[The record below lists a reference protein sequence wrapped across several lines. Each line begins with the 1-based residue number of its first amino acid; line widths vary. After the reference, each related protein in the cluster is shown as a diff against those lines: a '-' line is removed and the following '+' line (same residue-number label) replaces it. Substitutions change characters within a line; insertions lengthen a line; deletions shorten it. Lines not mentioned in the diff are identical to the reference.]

1 MKSLPKN
8 IKVGLVGNPNSG
20 KSSVF
25 NLLTGLHQ
33 KIGNFPGVTVDKK
46 IGHFSLPNGQKIE
59 LIDFPGLYSL
69 YPNSSDEQLVVN
81 TLLDNKDEN
90 FPDILLYILDVTHF
104 EKQLLLFHQLLD
116 LGFPLILGLNMMDIA
131 QQEEIHVQVDH
142 LAQKLGV
149 PVLKLSGRT
158 GQGISEIKDSLQKI
172 ITSTPPPDHKP
183 RSFTPKEQA
192 AISISQKIYP
202 TKNTYRSL
210 LIAHHFQWLNF
221 LSNQEKTK
229 LRDALAQLSF
239 ESLRHQV
246 DETMDRFEDIIP
258 LAKKVIQGQAVSG
271 NQLTIR
277 LDRIFTNK
285 ILGPIIFFFIM
296 FWVFQAIF
304 SWASYPMNMIDGI
317 FTWGSDTLKKIIP
330 PGYFLDFLT
339 DGLLSGIGGVLI
351 FIPQIAIL
359 FFLIAIL
366 EEAGYM
372 ARVVFL
378 FDRIMKF
385 FGLSGRSIIALISSS
400 ACAIP
405 AIMST
410 RTITNWKER
419 LTTIFITPFMSCSAR
434 IPVYAMLI
442 GFAFPSKVV
451 GGWFNLQ
458 GLAFM
463 GLYLLGLLGALFTAL
478 IFKLVF
484 KSNERS
490 YLTLELPEY
499 RAPVMRNVFYSVW
512 GKVRTFVTEAG
523 KIIIIIS
530 IILWGMANFG
540 RPGHINQAQKTAKIE
555 AQSQGLNPNQ
565 TEALIASKSLEASFA
580 GDFGKAI
587 EPIVK
592 PLGFDWKI
600 GIALITSFAAREV
613 FVGTISTIYSI
624 ESTEELSIRERL
636 ATERNPQTGELVYSI
651 ATSSSLLIFY
661 VFAMMCM
668 STLAVVKRETGSW
681 KWPIIQFFV
690 MTGLAYG
697 LSFITYTLLS

>member
-8 IKVGLVGNPNSG
+8 IKVGLIGNPNSG
-20 KSSVF
+20 KSSIF

-33 KIGNFPGVTVDKK
+33 KIGNFPGITVDKK
-46 IGHFSLPNGQKIE
+46 VGYFTLPNGADIE

-69 YPNSSDEQLVVN
+69 YPNSSDERLVVN
-81 TLLDNKDEN
+81 TLLNDKDEN

-104 EKQLLLFHQLLD
+104 KKQLLLFMQLLD
-116 LGFPLILGLNMMDIA
+116 LGYPVILGLNMMDVA
-131 QQEEIHVQVDH
+131 RQENITVDVKY
-142 LAQKLGV
+142 LAKKMGV
-149 PVLKLSGRT
+149 PVLELSGRT
-158 GQGISEIKDSLQKI
+158 GQGTADIKETLQKI
-172 ITSTPPPDHKP
+172 ITTPVSSTRTSKSFSTPE
-183 RSFTPKEQA
+183 KEIIKA
-192 AISISQKIYP
+192 AKKIYP
-202 TKNTYRSL
+202 TKNDYQAL
-210 LIAHHFQWLNF
+210 LIAHHAQWLNF
-221 LSNQEKTK
+221 LSNQQKMQFKDLVDE
-229 LRDALAQLSF
+229 LSF

-246 DETMDRFEDIIP
+246 DETMERFEEIIP
-258 LAKKVIQGQAVSG
+258 ISTKVIQGQGVSG
-271 NQLTIR
+271 NKLTIR
-277 LDRIFTNK
+277 LDRIFTNRF
-285 ILGPIIFFFIM
+285 IGPLIFFFIM

-304 SWASYPMNMIDGI
+304 SWASYPMDMIDGI
-317 FTWGSDTLKKIIP
+317 FTWLADSLKQTIP
-330 PGYFLDFLT
+330 AGYFLNFLT
-339 DGLLSGIGGVLI
+339 DGLLAGIGGVLI

-385 FGLSGRSIIALISSS
+385 FGLNGRSIIALISSS

-442 GFAFPSKVV
+442 GFAFPAKIV

-478 IFKLVF
+478 VFKFVF
-484 KSNERS
+484 KSNEKS

-499 RAPVMRNVFYSVW
+499 RIPVMRNVFYTVW
-512 GKVRTFVTEAG
+512 EKVKTFVTEAG

-530 IILWGMANFG
+530 IVLWGMANFG
-540 RPGHINQAQKTAKIE
+540 RPGRISQAQEDAKKE
-555 AQSQGLNPNQ
+555 AQAQGLDQSQ
-565 TEALIASKSLEASFA
+565 TEALLSSRSLAASFA
-580 GDFGKAI
+580 GDFGKTI
-587 EPIVK
+587 EPIVR

-636 ATERNPQTGELVYSI
+636 ATERNPKTGALVYSV

-697 LSFITYTLLS
+697 LSFLTYTLLS

>member
-1 MKSLPKN
+1 MKSQPKS
-8 IKVGLVGNPNSG
+8 IKVGLIGNPNSG
-20 KSSVF
+20 KSSIF

-46 IGHFSLPNGQKIE
+46 IGYFVLPNGQNIE

-69 YPNSSDEQLVVN
+69 YPNSSDERLVVD
-81 TLLDNKDEN
+81 TLLNEKDEN
-90 FPDILLYILDVTHF
+90 FPDVLLYILDVTHF
-104 EKQLLLFHQLLD
+104 EKQMLLFHQLLD
-116 LGFPLILGLNMMDIA
+116 LGYPLILGLNMMDIA
-131 QQEEIHVQVDH
+131 QLENIKVDVDY
-142 LAQKLGV
+142 LAKKKGI
-149 PVLKLSGRT
+149 PVLEVSGRT
-158 GQGISEIKDSLQKI
+158 GQGISDIKEALQNTI
-172 ITSTPPPDHKP
+172 QSITTTSPPA
-183 RSFTPKEQA
+183 RSFSKKEMQLIEA
-192 AISISQKIYP
+192 SQKIHP
-202 TKNTYRSL
+202 TRNAYQTL
-210 LIAHHFQWLNF
+210 LIAHHAQWLKF
-221 LSNQEKTK
+221 LTHQEKVQFKK
-229 LRDALAQLSF
+229 LAEQLSF
-239 ESLRHQV
+239 EPLRHQV
-246 DETMDRFEDIIP
+246 DETMERFEEIMP
-258 LAKKVIQGQAVSG
+258 LAKKVIQGQASSG
-271 NQLTIR
+271 DRLTIR
-277 LDRIFTNK
+277 LDRLFTNRF
-285 ILGPIIFFFIM
+285 LGPIVFFFIM

-304 SWASYPMNMIDGI
+304 SWASYPMDMIDGI
-317 FTWGSDTLKKIIP
+317 FTWGTDSLKKIIP

-339 DGLLSGIGGVLI
+339 DGLLAGIGGVLI
-351 FIPQIAIL
+351 FVPQIAIL

-372 ARVVFL
+372 ARVVYL

-385 FGLSGRSIIALISSS
+385 FGLNGRSIIALISSS

-442 GFAFPSKVV
+442 GFAFPVKIIW
-451 GGWFNLQ
+451 GWFNLQ

-463 GLYLLGLLGALFTAL
+463 GLYLLGLLAALFTAL

-484 KSNERS
+484 KTNEKS

-499 RAPVMRNVFYSVW
+499 RIPVMRNVFYTVW
-512 GKVRTFVTEAG
+512 EKVKTFVTEAG
-523 KIIIIIS
+523 KIIIVIS
-530 IILWGMANFG
+530 IVLWGMASFG
-540 RPGHINQAQKTAKIE
+540 RPGQINQAKELAQKE
-555 AQSQGLNPNQ
+555 AQAKGLTQSQ
-565 TEALIASKSLEASFA
+565 TEALISSKSLEASFA

-587 EPIVK
+587 EPIVQ

-624 ESTEELSIRERL
+624 QSTEELSIRERL
-636 ATERNPQTGELVYSI
+636 ATERNSETGELVFSV

-681 KWPIIQFFV
+681 KWPVIQFFV
-690 MTGLAYG
+690 MTGLAYV
-697 LSFITYTLLS
+697 LSFLTYTLLS